1 MTLRQVGDDVG
12 RNCGPADLLQF
23 VTFDLETAPVVPT
36 LVEEDVEGVV
46 IDVFDKH
53 FDSFYLGLIEISSS
67 LYQMP
72 LLPSNG
78 RWIENRFG

>member
-1 MTLRQVGDDVG
+1 MTLCQVGDDVG
-12 RNCGPADLLQF
+12 RNRGPADLLQL

-78 RWIENRFG
+78 R